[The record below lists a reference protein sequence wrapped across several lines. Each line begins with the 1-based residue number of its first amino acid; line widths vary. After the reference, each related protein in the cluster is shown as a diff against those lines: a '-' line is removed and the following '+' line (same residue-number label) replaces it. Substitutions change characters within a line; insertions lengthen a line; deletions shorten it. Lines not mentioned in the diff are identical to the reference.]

1 MLRWL
6 IELSWPE
13 VRHHAW
19 RHLAAWFAVVLGVA
33 LAFAVHLINQSA
45 LGEFSAAVRSV
56 NGQPDFELREAH
68 RSFGGGFDEAIY
80 ARVAAHPGVLVASP
94 VLEIETY
101 ALGAD
106 GRRTALRVI
115 GLDALVAASI
125 SPQLMPQL
133 VPRPAAAAIAADRL
147 ALLDPGAVF
156 LNPAATLKLGSSGLF
171 RFGSGAGTVELD
183 VKGSVAAP
191 GPPLAVLDI
200 AGAQAAF
207 GMLGRISRID
217 VRLAPGARPEAV
229 LRELALPSSLRA
241 AAPDEAALRVSNLS
255 RAYRVNLTVLSLVA
269 LFTGAFL
276 VYSILSLSV
285 AQRTPQ
291 LALLG
296 VLGLGARERLRLV
309 LAESAVLGAAGSV
322 VGIALGFGLAALA
335 LRLLAGDLGG
345 GYFPGVTPQLHAAGA
360 AAPVYALLG
369 LAAALAG
376 GWFPARAAERIA
388 PAQALKGLVVARAVH
403 SSARW
408 AAGAMLGA
416 AALLLAPP
424 WFGLPLA
431 AYAAVALLLIGGIA
445 VVPSVVAGVLR
456 AAGTPR
462 GPLMLLAL
470 ERTRQQRDQ
479 ATTAVAGIVAS
490 LALAVALTV
499 MVGSFRGSVT
509 AWLGQVLPADLYA
522 RAASGSAGADTLY
535 LSAEMLQAVQGLASI
550 ERVVG
555 QRVYQ
560 AQFDPARPSVSV
572 LARPLGDATT
582 SLPLVGELRP
592 GEAGLLN
599 VYVSEAFASLYRAN
613 PGARFEL
620 PLPDGRTLPAHVRG
634 VWRDYARQHG
644 AVALDAADYQAATG
658 DTRINDLALWLAPG
672 ATLSEAQAQV
682 LGAVGAIGAAE
693 SRGTGTGTGATT
705 AASTALEFAST
716 GELRAT
722 SLRIFDRSFAVTYW
736 LQGVAI
742 GIGLF
747 GIAANFA
754 AQVLAR
760 RKEFGALMHLGLTR
774 AQVLRL
780 VALEGALWSSAA
792 ALLGTVLGL
801 GVSWILVK
809 VVNPQSFHWT
819 MDLAVPW
826 ARLAWLVLGTIACSG
841 LTAWVAAR
849 AGASSN
855 LALLVKQDG

>member
-1 MLRWL
+1 MLARWL

-13 VRHHAW
+13 LRHHAW

-80 ARVAAHPGVLVASP
+80 ERVAAHPGVTVASP

-101 ALGAD
+101 ALDAA

-115 GLDALVAASI
+115 GLDALVAASV
-125 SPQLMPQL
+125 SPQL

-156 LNPAATLKLGSSGLF
+156 LNAAATSRLGSSGVLA
-171 RFGSGAGTVELD
+171 FGSGAGTVALD

-217 VRLAPGARPEAV
+217 VRLAPGVQADTV

-296 VLGLGARERLRLV
+296 VLGMGARERLRLV
-309 LAESAVLGAAGSV
+309 LAESAVLGVAGSA

-345 GYFPGVTPQLHAAGA
+345 GYFPGVTPQLHAGA
-360 AAPVYALLG
+360 AAAPLYALLG
-369 LAAALAG
+369 VAAALAG
-376 GWFPARAAERIA
+376 GWFPARAAQRIA
-388 PAQALKGLVVARAVH
+388 PAQALKGQIVAPSVH

-408 AAGAMLGA
+408 AAGGMLGA

-431 AYAAVALLLIGGIA
+431 AYAAVALLLVGGIA
-445 VVPSVVAGVLR
+445 VVPSAVELLLR
-456 AAGTPR
+456 AAAAPR

-470 ERTRQQRDQ
+470 ERARQQRDQ

-509 AWLGQVLPADLYA
+509 AWLDQVLPADLYA

-535 LSAEMLQAVQGLASI
+535 LSAEMVQAVRGLASI

-560 AQFDPARPSVSV
+560 AQFDPARPGVSV
-572 LARPLGDATT
+572 LARPLDDPAT

-592 GEAGLLN
+592 AAPGVLN
-599 VYVSEAFASLYRAN
+599 VYVSEAFASLYHAN

-620 PLPDGRTLPAHVRG
+620 PLPDGRTRPAHVRG

-644 AVALDAADYQAATG
+644 AVALEAADYQAATG

-672 ATLSEAQAQV
+672 TALGDAQAQV
-682 LGAVGAIGAAE
+682 LAAIGAAAAAQA
-693 SRGTGTGTGATT
+693 RGTGTGL
-705 AASTALEFAST
+705 AADSARDTALEFAST

-736 LQGVAI
+736 LQGVAV

-792 ALLGTVLGL
+792 ALLGTLLGL
-801 GVSWILVK
+801 GVAWILVK

-819 MDLAVPW
+819 MELAVPW
-826 ARLAWLVLGTIACSG
+826 PRLALLMLGTIACSA

-849 AGASSN
+849 TSAGSN